1 MAMSKSSIENN
12 MPHNVNIGK
21 NSISINTELEGQK
34 FYLSTK
40 RVIDVCG
47 SLAGLILLSPL
58 LLIISLL
65 IKLEEPKAKVIFK
78 QIRLGKDEK
87 PFNMYKF
94 RSMVPNAEEQLKSL
108 LDKNEASGAM
118 FKIKDDPRVTRLGH
132 FLRKTSMDE
141 LPQLVNVLK
150 GDMSLVGPRPPL
162 PREVAEYTDYDI
174 QRLLVTPGC
183 TGLWQVSG
191 RSNLGFDEMV
201 KLDLDYINRRS
212 FLMDIQIIFRTI
224 WLLFGSRDAF

>member
-12 MPHNVNIGK
+12 MPRNVNIGK
-21 NSISINTELEGQK
+21 NSILINTESEGQK

-40 RVIDVCG
+40 RVIDVFG

-78 QIRLGKDEK
+78 QIRLGKNEK

-108 LDKNEASGAM
+108 LNKNEASGAM

-162 PREVAEYTDYDI
+162 PREVAEYTEYDK
-174 QRLLVTPGC
+174 QRLLVKPGC

-191 RSNLGFDEMV
+191 RSNVGFDEMV
-201 KLDLDYINRRS
+201 ELDLRYIRKRS
-212 FLMDIQIIFRTI
+212 TLFDLKLIIKTGL
-224 WLLFGSRDAF
+224 LLFGSKDAF

>member
-12 MPHNVNIGK
+12 MPRNVNIGK
-21 NSISINTELEGQK
+21 NSILINTESEGQK

-40 RVIDVCG
+40 RVIDVFG

-78 QIRLGKDEK
+78 QIRLGKNEK

-108 LDKNEASGAM
+108 LNKNEASGAM
-118 FKIKDDPRVTRLGH
+118 FKMKDDPRVTRLGH

-162 PREVAEYTDYDI
+162 PREVAEYTDYDK
-174 QRLLVTPGC
+174 QRLLVKPGC

-191 RSNLGFDEMV
+191 RSNVGFDEMV
-201 KLDLDYINRRS
+201 RLDLEYIQNRNL
-212 FLMDIQIIFRTI
+212 FLDTKIVLKTVLVPFITKN
-224 WLLFGSRDAF
+224 AY